1 MITNEAKATK
11 QKRKKQTYLLRAHK
25 KLGEEYVRFSSA
37 RTCFTFFFGGR
48 DRERKKEDR
57 MRVCSKYNLLFLQIF

>member
-37 RTCFTFFFGGR
+37 RTCFTFFLGGETEKGR
-48 DRERKKEDR
+48 RKIE
-57 MRVCSKYNLLFLQIF
+57 